1 MSAQTEIENLRTL
14 QQSLSD
20 LVEDYNE
27 MSPIISEAEEITSEI
42 IGGKNLIVEAINEK
56 GVSVTEDMS
65 MGELAEA
72 ITEIDSTYREISSE
86 EISAITQ
93 RVINS

>member
-1 MSAQTEIENLRTL
+1 MSTQTEIENLRTL

-27 MSPIISEAEEITSEI
+27 MSPILDEVAGISSEI

-56 GVSVTEDMS
+56 GVPVTEDMS

>member
-56 GVSVTEDMS
+56 GVTVTEDMS